1 MECLIISGMS
11 GAGKSMTVDVLE
23 DLGYYCIDNM
33 PTSLIPR
40 FVELFETSHEKYKKV
55 ALVVDVR
62 GGSDFEQL
70 YETLKSAEG
79 PNFTYRVV
87 FLDASSDI
95 LLNRHKETRRRH
107 PLESDSVSF
116 SEAISRE
123 RELLEPIKSH
133 ADFVIDTSALPPIK
147 FREYLAS
154 LFDGADSLQSM
165 MITVGSF
172 GFKHGIPTESDMV
185 FDVRFLKNPYY
196 IEELKYKT
204 GLDSDVFDYVFAD
217 GDAGEFVARTASL
230 LEFLIPRYIKEGRMT
245 IVISIGCTGGHHR
258 SVSIARELAQELG
271 RHAHNVNVRH
281 RDISK

>member
-1 MECLIISGMS
+1 MECLIISGMA

-40 FVELFETSHEKYKKV
+40 FVELFETSSEKYKKV

-62 GGSDFEQL
+62 GDGDFEQL
-70 YETLKSAEG
+70 NETLKNAEG
-79 PNFTYRVV
+79 PDFCYRIL
-87 FLDASSDI
+87 FLDATDEM

-107 PLESDSVSF
+107 PLESDAVSF
-116 SEAISRE
+116 SEAIALE
-123 RELLEPIKSH
+123 RELMEPIRRH
-133 ADFVIDTSALPPIK
+133 ADFVIDTTPLPPPK
-147 FREYLAS
+147 FRAYLIS
-154 LFDGADSLQSM
+154 LFSSTEEEQTM

-172 GFKHGIPTESDMV
+172 GFKYGIPAESDMV

-196 IEELKYKT
+196 VEELKYKT
-204 GLDSDVFDYVFAD
+204 GLDPDVFDYVFSD
-217 GDAGEFVARTASL
+217 PDAGEFVARMTSM
-230 LEFLIPRYIKEGRMT
+230 LEFLIPRYIKEGKMS

-281 RDISK
+281 RDITK

>member
-40 FVELFETSHEKYKKV
+40 FVELFETSSEKYKKV

-62 GGSDFEQL
+62 GGEDFEQL
-70 YETLKSAEG
+70 NETLKSAEG
-79 PNFTYRVV
+79 PDFSYRIL
-87 FLDASSDI
+87 FLDATNEM
-95 LLNRHKETRRRH
+95 LLNRHKESRRRH
-107 PLESDSVSF
+107 PLESETVSF
-116 SEAISRE
+116 SEAVILERE
-123 RELLEPIKSH
+123 RLESIRMH
-133 ADFVIDTSALPPIK
+133 ADFVIDTTTLPPPK
-147 FREYLAS
+147 FRAYVIS
-154 LFDGADSLQSM
+154 LFSSDEKEQSI

-196 IEELKYKT
+196 VAELKDKT
-204 GLDSDVFDYVFAD
+204 GLDADVFNYVFSD
-217 GDAGEFVARTASL
+217 PDAGEFVERMSSM
-230 LEFLIPRYIKEGRMT
+230 LEFLIPRYIKEGKMS
-245 IVISIGCTGGHHR
+245 IVVSIGCTGGHHR
-258 SVSIARELAQELG
+258 SVSLARELAQELG

-281 RDISK
+281 RDITK